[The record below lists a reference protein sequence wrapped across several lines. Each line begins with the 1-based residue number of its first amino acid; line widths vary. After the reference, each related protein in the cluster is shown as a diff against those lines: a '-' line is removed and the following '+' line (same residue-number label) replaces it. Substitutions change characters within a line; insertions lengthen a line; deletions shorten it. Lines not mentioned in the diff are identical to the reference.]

1 LIDLLCLLG
10 VGKTKGPEFIF
21 LLAGSIHG
29 VKYSHARAKLI
40 ENIKNKQLEDM
51 KRKQNGEIELGD
63 DLFTQFIRKENKI
76 FKHNLHKKKNDN
88 DNNNN
93 DDNNNDNDNSK
104 DNNNDD
110 DKSNNQNIKYH
121 DNGGNDH
128 SSIIIPNHPCS
139 ITSLSIADNE
149 LGKEPSYFTCTI
161 V

>member
-1 LIDLLCLLG
+1 MFA
-10 VGKTKGPEFIF
+10 VGKIKGPEFIF

-63 DLFTQFIRKENKI
+63 DLFTQFIRKENKV

-88 DNNNN
+88 DTNNNN
-93 DDNNNDNDNSK
+93 D
-104 DNNNDD
+104 DD

>member
-1 LIDLLCLLG
+1 MIDLLYLFG
-10 VGKTKGPEFIF
+10 VGKIKGPEFIF

-63 DLFTQFIRKENKI
+63 DLFTQFIRKENKV

-88 DNNNN
+88 DNNNDG
-93 DDNNNDNDNSK
+93 DDNDNDSSK

-149 LGKEPSYFTCTI
+149 LGKEPSYFTCAI